1 MPGSFDNENEVQSQ
15 AQSMEIVQGEAPAL
29 SGNRSTLRAM
39 GDLETQQ
46 RALSPNTVGD
56 PLVALFNRIDKDKSA
71 QSEGIDKSEVKGYL
85 KEIGV
90 TKRLFEGTIRKK
102 AATEFI
108 QKLDKNKDD
117 RVSFAEIQA
126 IAAQILPEDVFTSEG
141 TVDPILLDEHFQKT
155 DSNADGQVDAAEL
168 EAAVAAALPEGTK
181 NASIKAWVASLVGV
195 DALDS
200 LERDGTISRA
210 ELSAM
215 AAQASKLETG

>member
-15 AQSMEIVQGEAPAL
+15 SMEIVQGQAPAL

-46 RALSPNTVGD
+46 KALSPNTVGN

-71 QSEGIDKSEVKGYL
+71 QSEGIEKSEVQGYL
-85 KEIGV
+85 KDIGV

-102 AATEFI
+102 AAAEFMK
-108 QKLDKNKDD
+108 QLDKNKDG
-117 RVSFAEIQA
+117 RVTYAEIQG
-126 IAAQILPEDVFTSEG
+126 IAAQVLPEDVFTSEG
-141 TVDPILLDEHFQKT
+141 TVDPQLLDEHFQKT
-155 DSNADGQVDAAEL
+155 DSNADGQVDSEEL
-168 EAAVAAALPEGTK
+168 EMAISAALPEGTK
-181 NASIKAWVASLVGV
+181 NASIKAWVASLIGV

-215 AAQASKLETG
+215 AAQAAKNKAG